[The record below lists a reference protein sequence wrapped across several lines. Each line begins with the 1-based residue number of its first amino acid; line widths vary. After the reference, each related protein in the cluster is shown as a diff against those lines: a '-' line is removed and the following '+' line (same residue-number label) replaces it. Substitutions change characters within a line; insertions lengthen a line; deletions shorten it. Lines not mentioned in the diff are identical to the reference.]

1 MDFARYQV
9 FLKNSINY
17 IQIYEL
23 ILKNYS
29 VYIQPGR
36 QTGGGWHHMQGTKT
50 VYYLLYIIEEYTF
63 HGGPCFHF
71 FNIMKE
77 N

>member
-1 MDFARYQV
+1 MQ
-9 FLKNSINY
+9 KNICAEKRCEVNLAEDGALA
-17 IQIYEL
+17 IYCDVCSGL
-23 ILKNYS
+23 FCIKCMG
-29 VYIQPGR
+29 I
-36 QTGGGWHHMQGTKT
+36 HHMQGTKT

-63 HGGPCFHF
+63 HGGLCFHF